1 VRTRGAYQPVLR
13 LEEAEFVLAVR
24 NQDILVLAI
33 VIEHHQM
40 RLATEA

>member
-1 VRTRGAYQPVLR
+1 MEGW
-13 LEEAEFVLAVR
+13 EAAGGVWQAEVSEFVLGVR